1 MKKIIITLGALFI
14 SSTVA
19 WSMMH
24 HQTHGEQ
31 TDIPFKQAMDA
42 MHKNMMVLSTGNID
56 IDYLQGMI
64 PHHQGAIDMSEELIK
79 KSKDP
84 QLKLLAEKI
93 IKEQKAEIKLMQDL
107 LKAKKTN

>member
-1 MKKIIITLGALFI
+1 MLFI

-19 WSMMH
+19 WSMH
-24 HQTHGEQ
+24 HQTHGKH

-42 MHKNMMVLSTGNID
+42 MHKNMMVPSTGNID

-79 KSKDP
+79 KTKDP
-84 QLKLLAEKI
+84 QLKLLAEKLF
-93 IKEQKAEIKLMQDL
+93 KSKKQK
-107 LKAKKTN
+107 

>member
-1 MKKIIITLGALFI
+1 MKKIIITLCALFT

-19 WSMMH
+19 WSMH
-24 HQTHGEQ
+24 HQTHGKH
-31 TDIPFKQAMDA
+31 TDMSFQQAMDA
-42 MHKNMMVLSTGNID
+42 MHKNMMIPSTGNID

-84 QLKLLAEKI
+84 QLKSLAEKI

>member
-19 WSMMH
+19 WSVH
-24 HQTHGEQ
+24 NQTNGKH
-31 TDIPFKQAMDA
+31 TDIPFQQAMDA
-42 MHKNMMVLSTGNID
+42 MHKNMMVPSTGNID

-84 QLKLLAEKI
+84 QLKSLAEKI

-107 LKAKKTN
+107 LKAKKAN

>member
-1 MKKIIITLGALFI
+1 
-14 SSTVA
+14 
-19 WSMMH
+19 
-24 HQTHGEQ
+24 
-31 TDIPFKQAMDA
+31 
-42 MHKNMMVLSTGNID
+42 
-56 IDYLQGMI
+56 MI

-79 KSKDP
+79 KSKDT